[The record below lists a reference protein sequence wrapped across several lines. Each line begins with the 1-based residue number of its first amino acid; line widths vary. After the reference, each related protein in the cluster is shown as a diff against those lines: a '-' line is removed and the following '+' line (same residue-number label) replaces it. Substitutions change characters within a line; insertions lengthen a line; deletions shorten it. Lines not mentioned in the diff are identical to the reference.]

1 MQRLHLRLFISGLLW
16 LAGVGLSQACAFE
29 EVSAATLAHE
39 RVCLGGQPRYQ
50 SCVINDHPLS
60 KQIAR
65 VYLQA
70 IFSRL
75 KNLEIAGKDSVDR
88 AGYQHQISTHSRSW
102 IQLGTIEYLFF
113 EFQEK
118 QYVCAITQ

>member
-1 MQRLHLRLFISGLLW
+1 M
-16 LAGVGLSQACAFE
+16 AGWCWVGLAQACAFE

-50 SCVINDHPLS
+50 ACVINDHPSS

-75 KNLEIAGKDSVDR
+75 KNLDIAGKDSVDR
-88 AGYQHQISTHSRSW
+88 AGYHQQISTQSRSW
-102 IQLGTIEYLFF
+102 VQLGAIDYLFF

-118 QYVCAITQ
+118 QYVCAITP